1 MYSCIRCPKELSEV
15 LILTVE
21 IGSMLLIIQG
31 DRERL
36 LLMGPKKLKGETTH
50 LFLGNLYRK
59 FFWCFISAKC
69 VEFSMS
75 AVYEHV

>member
-1 MYSCIRCPKELSEV
+1 MSDV

-50 LFLGNLYRK
+50 LFLGKERNKLFHLYRIGRLSDTQRRK
-59 FFWCFISAKC
+59 VGGKSGN
-69 VEFSMS
+69 EFS
-75 AVYEHV
+75 AL